1 MRTRYSSERRLRWRF
16 EIQMDLRCKLPDTGE
31 ILEGTTCDISSLGVR
46 FRANHSLPIGQ
57 SVQLSLTWPVR
68 LEERC
73 PLQLV
78 VHGSVIREDGR
89 GIAIVANSHE
99 FRLLQLRADIHR
111 QPGTLACLPGAPR
124 DAHAG

>member
-1 MRTRYSSERRLRWRF
+1 MRVHHSSERRLRRRF

-46 FRANHSLPIGQ
+46 FRANHSLTIGQ
-57 SVQLSLTWPVR
+57 RVALSLTWPVR
-68 LEERC
+68 LEGRC

-78 VHGSVIREDGR
+78 VHGSVIREDWR

-99 FRLLQLRADIHR
+99 FRLLQLPVDIHR
-111 QPGTLACLPGAPR
+111 QLGTLAHLGSAT
-124 DAHAG
+124 